1 MSLLVVCE
9 QIVKS
14 GKYVDF
20 LFSCF
25 VASTLSLFSTVARSL
40 ISHQM
45 NLRFPIGEETGKKK
59 S

>member
-9 QIVKS
+9 QIAKS

-20 LFSCF
+20 LFPALLCAPCPYF
-25 VASTLSLFSTVARSL
+25 PLWRGSL

-45 NLRFPIGEETGKKK
+45 NLRFPMGEETGKKK